1 MKYVVG
7 IDIGG
12 TFTDLISI
20 DQGGASKVV
29 KTPSTPKDP
38 GVAVMEGLVK
48 LAKEYGKSLE
58 EFMPDLERLSH
69 GTTVSTNTVLTWT
82 GAKVG
87 LLCTKGFRDELEIR
101 FGTRE
106 DVYDYRVAQPPALA
120 PRYLRV
126 PIEERYKWDGEEVAP
141 LNEDEVRKACK
152 YFKEQGVEAVA
163 VCFLWSF
170 RYPGHENRAAEI
182 VREELPDIYVT
193 ASTEVQPEV
202 REYWRM
208 STTVLNAYVGPA
220 LSKYMKHLVEEM
232 DSTGFEG
239 TMLITQSNAGVMS
252 PDMACQQAVRTL
264 LSGPAGGP
272 RAGIF
277 FTRPLGI
284 ENLITIDMGGTSFDV
299 SLVKAGQP
307 MMSLQSAVGGVYHL
321 KLPQIDVHTIGAGG
335 GSIAWIDQFGA
346 LHVGPR
352 SAGADPGPAC
362 YGKGSSE
369 PTITDADVVLGYL
382 NPDYFIGG
390 EIKLHRDLAEKAI
403 KEKIADPLGMS
414 TIEAARA
421 IKVISDHAM
430 VDGMST
436 VSVRRGEDPRKYTLV
451 VAGGAGPVHAASLA
465 RELHI
470 TKLVIPKMSSIFCA
484 VGGLIADLRHDF
496 VTSTISR
503 TSLLDPAW
511 LRAAYEDMKEKG
523 NSVLE
528 GEDIPEG
535 SRYFV
540 ISADMRYESQ
550 YHEIEIPIEEEELS
564 KEGIPVI
571 VEKFHRRHEELYAY
585 RDVTDTEMVNLRL
598 AAFGR
603 VTTPRRVEMPF
614 VSTDASGYIKTT
626 RDVYFEDDGG
636 FIPTPIY
643 DGNALEVG
651 NIVEGPAILEQK
663 TTTTVIPTGARA
675 EVTSFGDFLVE
686 LPEKI

>member
-20 DQGGASKVV
+20 DEDGVSKVI

-38 GVAVMEGLVK
+38 GLAVMDGLAK

-87 LLCTKGFRDELEIR
+87 LLCTKGFRDTLEIR
-101 FGTRE
+101 FGIRE
-106 DVYDYRVAQPPALA
+106 NVYDYRVAQPPALA

-126 PIEERYKWDGEEVAP
+126 PITERYKWNGEELAP

-163 VCFLWSF
+163 ICFLWSF
-170 RYPGHENRAAEI
+170 RYPDHENRAAEI
-182 VREELPDIYVT
+182 VREELPDVYVT

-220 LSKYMKHLVEEM
+220 LCSYMKHLVKEM
-232 DSTGFEG
+232 DDTGFKG

-252 PDMACQQAVRTL
+252 PDMACKQAARTL

-277 FTRPLGI
+277 FTKQLGI
-284 ENLITIDMGGTSFDV
+284 EDIITIDMGGTSFDV
-299 SLVKAGQP
+299 SLVKAGKP
-307 MMSLQSAVGGVYHL
+307 MMTLASAVGGVYHL
-321 KLPQIDVHTIGAGG
+321 RLPQIDVHTIGAGG
-335 GSIAWIDQFGA
+335 GSIAWIDKFGA
-346 LHVGPR
+346 LHVGPQA
-352 SAGADPGPAC
+352 SGADPGPAC
-362 YGKGSSE
+362 YNKGSME
-369 PTITDADVVLGYL
+369 PTITDADVILGYL

-390 EIKLHRDLAEKAI
+390 EIKLRRDLAEKSI
-403 KEKIADPLGMS
+403 KEKIADPLGLS
-414 TIEAARA
+414 VIDAARA

-430 VDGMST
+430 VDGIST
-436 VSVRRGEDPRKYTLV
+436 VSVRRGEDPRRYTLV

-465 RELHI
+465 KELGI
-470 TKLVIPKMSSIFCA
+470 RKLIIPKMSSIFCA
-484 VGGLIADLRHDF
+484 VGGIIADIRHDF

-503 TSLLDPAW
+503 TSLLDPAE
-511 LRAAYEDMKEKG
+511 LYAICENMKEKG
-523 NSVLE
+523 NRVLE
-528 GEDIPEG
+528 REGIPEDL
-535 SRYFV
+535 RYFT

-550 YHEIEIPIEEEELS
+550 YHEIEIPIQEAELS
-564 KEGIPVI
+564 EDGIASI
-571 VEKFHRRHEELYAY
+571 VERFHEKHEELYAY
-585 RDVTDTEMVNLRL
+585 RDVTETEMINLRVS
-598 AAFGR
+598 AFGK
-603 VTTPRRVEMPF
+603 VTTPRRVKMPF
-614 VSTDASGYIKTT
+614 ISKDASKYIKDT
-626 RDVYFEDDGG
+626 RDVYFEEEG
-636 FIPTPIY
+636 FVATNIY
-643 DGNALEVG
+643 DGNAMEVG
-651 NIVEGPAILEQK
+651 NLVEGPAILEQK
-663 TTTTVIPTGARA
+663 TTTIVIPPGAKA
-675 EVTSFGDFLVE
+675 EVNSFGDFMVE
-686 LPEKI
+686 LPESL